1 MWNKFWSLFHYLVPL
16 LERGWTWSLA
26 SKPFT
31 CIQQLLDLVCG
42 AVIAYCSPPFG
53 PLMAQ
58 LACHFGCSSSV
69 VTVQCNCCGDKTLS
83 RGILISTWDEH
94 GTMDV
99 RPDDV
104 EIGSAGSEQ
113 IWGWSAESPP
123 LLAFPDTLPIATQ
136 LEVRDSVVR
145 PSTKIQ

>member
-1 MWNKFWSLFHYLVPL
+1 M
-16 LERGWTWSLA
+16 
-26 SKPFT
+26 
-31 CIQQLLDLVCG
+31 
-42 AVIAYCSPPFG
+42 
-53 PLMAQ
+53 
-58 LACHFGCSSSV
+58 
-69 VTVQCNCCGDKTLS
+69 
-83 RGILISTWDEH
+83 
-94 GTMDV
+94 

-113 IWGWSAESPP
+113 IWGLSAESPP